1 MDRYESNGH
10 EVATLDEGGFLT
22 SGRDPAPPVQHWS
35 NQIETPLLP
44 VNEILE
50 IVANEIGIENEVWT
64 ASPEQ
69 VDFRE
74 RVLKAHIALR
84 SQGGRR
90 KPATDLPQSALAKV
104 PGTARWMRS
113 DAAAAAG
120 RMLADAGKALA
131 EARASGDADARRTRA
146 LGATS
151 GYRSPKRQYELWREY
166 FPKYYAKTQ
175 AERAQVA
182 GGEHGDAARQIA
194 LQETAQWIAAPGF
207 SNHNNGIAIDLAQI
221 RMPGARIRNTSNASD
236 LTRWRRSWFHKWLV
250 ANAESYG
257 FSPYA
262 KEPWHWEYKPRPAV
276 SKLDELDQLE
286 PSYELDELG
295 ETELDENELA
305 AEPAAEELWGIPFFP
320 PVAPAA
326 TPDRARLVASCLPVV
341 TAIPRM
347 TAKYSSPRTRAID
360 EIVLHDTSS
369 GRNRRWADA
378 KAYLADPSKDNRKV
392 SIHYMIGRED
402 DQIVSMVPE
411 SRQAWHATSHNPR
424 SVGIELF
431 MRRGRDTGFSDWQYR
446 AVSQLVYDLM
456 LRHSVPAANIVAHKW
471 IDPTR
476 RDDPRNF
483 DWPRFRQTLVQIADC
498 ARTIDPSLVVS
509 DVANAGG
516 TRATSAAPAKEL
528 DATETLDGDREL
540 DELGEE
546 SLDEYETPTLSVVD
560 RVKAALQRGL
570 WSGAAALMIG
580 SGVRDERRITNII
593 FRSRHPELSGRRI
606 RPDETA
612 LAAEWT
618 AIRER

>member
-295 ETELDENELA
+295 ENELDEERSDETALDEYEDRLDESTSYVDETELDENELA
-305 AEPAAEELWGIPFFP
+305 AEPPAEELWGIPFFP
-320 PVAPAA
+320 PVAPTAM
-326 TPDRARLVASCLPVV
+326 PNRALLVASCLPVV

-476 RDDPRNF
+476 RDDPRDF
-483 DWPRFRQTLVQIADC
+483 DWPRFRQALVQIADC
-498 ARTIDPSLVVS
+498 ALTIDPSLVVP

-528 DATETLDGDREL
+528 DETL
-540 DELGEE
+540 GEYE
-546 SLDEYETPTLSVVD
+546 GEQQLDEYFSDE
-560 RVKAALQRGL
+560 
-570 WSGAAALMIG
+570 GAGEAQEG
-580 SGVRDERRITNII
+580 
-593 FRSRHPELSGRRI
+593 ELFEEEELDSEY
-606 RPDETA
+606 DTA
-612 LAAEWT
+612 SAG
-618 AIRER
+618 